1 MALPGYRPASTPTTN
16 NQVTT
21 LMNSRQKLH
30 RLSMLMAGVGLIAG
44 CAQPSGSTGS
54 PAPSA
59 GRPAPHST
67 GVPPAPGQ
75 ATPEPPPAL
84 AAPMSPQAVQ
94 KAVGTAIELLEAGN
108 EDQAAAE
115 LARVLQFDPNHRLAQ
130 SLMRQIREDP
140 MAMLGRESFSYR
152 VQPGES
158 LSRIAQRF
166 LNDVHLFYVLARYND
181 IKVPRQLGGG
191 QTIRVPGK
199 APPPSASAPAPALPP
214 RVAAPPT
221 PAPVPVPSPAPA
233 PAPAPAPVEAPATAP
248 DAKAKADAVN
258 RHTRAAR
265 SAFAKQ
271 DLNGAI
277 RSWDAVLDLD
287 PDNRTAQLERQKAV
301 DLKEKL
307 IKVK

>member
-1 MALPGYRPASTPTTN
+1 
-16 NQVTT
+16 
-21 LMNSRQKLH
+21 
-30 RLSMLMAGVGLIAG
+30 
-44 CAQPSGSTGS
+44 
-54 PAPSA
+54 
-59 GRPAPHST
+59 
-67 GVPPAPGQ
+67 
-75 ATPEPPPAL
+75 
-84 AAPMSPQAVQ
+84 MSPLAVQ
-94 KAVGTAIELLEAGN
+94 KAVSTAIELLEAGN

-115 LARVLQFDPNHRLAQ
+115 LTRVLQFDPNHRLAQ
-130 SLMRQIREDP
+130 SLMRQIKEDP

-166 LNDVHLFYVLARYND
+166 MNDVHLFYVLARYND
-181 IKVPRQLGGG
+181 IKVPRQLAGG

-199 APPPSASAPAPALPP
+199 APPPSAP
-214 RVAAPPT
+214 V
-221 PAPVPVPSPAPA
+221 PAPVPTPLPPRGQAPA
-233 PAPAPAPVEAPATAP
+233 PAPAPTPAPVPAPTPAEAPAVAP

-277 RSWDAVLDLD
+277 RSWDAVLELD
-287 PDNRTAQLERQKAV
+287 PDNRTAQLERQKAI